1 MPVQLGLANFY
12 FWGVLEYL
20 QNPILEPCQES
31 KYIGGICWFEC
42 FWQNKTVFQIISC
55 HLIASVYMHCCNAYM
70 EHINI

>member
-42 FWQNKTVFQIISC
+42 FWQNNTLYFKLFHVI
-55 HLIASVYMHCCNAYM
+55 
-70 EHINI
+70 